1 MNIIE
6 YSTRNDI
13 ATITLNRPEKRNAL
27 NPELIAGLS
36 ETLDKAEEDA
46 EIKVV
51 ILKANG
57 DAFCAGADLAYLQ
70 KLQQFSHEE
79 NLADSLQLK
88 DLFLKLYSLKKITVA
103 QVQGPALA
111 GGFGLAS
118 VCDFCF
124 AADEATFGYTEV
136 RIGFVPA
143 LVSVFLIRKISEV
156 YASKLLLTGNLFTAG
171 ELKHMGLVTDVFNQ
185 SNLEGE
191 VDTFVRKLLTTN
203 SHQAMLITKKAI
215 ISGDLNQLGSDLLE
229 AARLNATSRNTDDCK
244 RGIAAFLNKQKID
257 WTIR

>member
-6 YSTRNDI
+6 YATRNAI

-27 NPELIAGLS
+27 NPELIAGLTES
-36 ETLDKAEEDA
+36 LNKAEKDA
-46 EIKVV
+46 EVKVV

-57 DAFCAGADLAYLQ
+57 EAFCAGADLAYLQ
-70 KLQQFSHEE
+70 KLQHFSYEE

-111 GGFGLAS
+111 GGCGLAS

-124 AADEATFGYTEV
+124 AAHEATFGYTEV

-143 LVSVFLIRKISEV
+143 LVSVFLIRKTSEV
-156 YASKLLLTGNLFTAG
+156 HASKLLLTGNFFTAD
-171 ELKHMGLVTDVFNQ
+171 EMKHMGLVTDVFNQ
-185 SNLEGE
+185 SNLEEG
-191 VDTFVRKLLTTN
+191 VNTFVKKLLTTN
-203 SHQAMLITKKAI
+203 SHQAMLITKQAI
-215 ISGDLNQLGSDLLE
+215 ISRHVTQLDSDLLE
-229 AARLNATSRNTDDCK
+229 AARLNATSRGTDDCK
-244 RGIAAFLNKQKID
+244 RGIAAFLSKQKID